1 MRSILCAAVLSVFG
15 VGLTAAV
22 VFAQDDDKPKYT
34 IKEVMGK
41 AHKGGADALVQ
52 RIIAGKG
59 SDSEKKELVEYYT
72 ALGKNKPPKGEQKS
86 WDDKTK
92 ALLDAAKEVQEGKDG
107 GADKLKKAANCMEC
121 HKAHRGS

>member
-1 MRSILCAAVLSVFG
+1 MRRILCTAVVGVFG
-15 VGLTAAV
+15 VALTAAV
-22 VFAQDDDKPKYT
+22 VSAAEDDKPKYT

-41 AHKGGADALVQ
+41 AHKGGADSLAQ

-59 SDSEKKELVEYYT
+59 TDSEKKELVEYYT

-92 ALLDAAKEVQEGKDG
+92 ALLDAAKEVQDGKDG
-107 GADKLKKAANCMEC
+107 GTDNLKKALNCMEC